1 MPGSSRR
8 QFGASSL
15 STIMQMVANG
25 FGTTLLP
32 AMALP
37 VEFRQDMPV
46 KLFRFA
52 PPGPSRSI
60 GLAWRRTS
68 TAGAPRGLFCGIG
81 VCFDCIVTVN
91 GDRDVRAC
99 MRRAADGDEVLSQHD
114 ALPEVTA

>member
-1 MPGSSRR
+1 
-8 QFGASSL
+8 
-15 STIMQMVANG
+15 MVAR
-25 FGTTLLP
+25 LLP
-32 AMALP
+32 FGDDRARP
-37 VEFRQDMPV
+37 T
-46 KLFRFA
+46 
-52 PPGPSRSI
+52 PPTPIEISVDGVTATGVAGQSI
-60 GLAWRRTS
+60 AGVLLASGSLAWRRTS